1 MRKLTSRAVA
11 LASGTL
17 LSIAL
22 LVSACEFGIVEPEDR
37 EPRVW
42 NSLDQ
47 TVDTYMVADDENAT
61 RSFVVS
67 LPPNETYVWENPRDE
82 WGCVDTNLVAVLD
95 GRDIDYR
102 DTDERFLCDN
112 DEWAVV
118 LPLPGEDP

>member
-11 LASGTL
+11 SLATL
-17 LSIAL
+17 LAVAL
-22 LVSACEFGIVEPEDR
+22 LTSGCDWPITEGEDR

-47 TVDTYMVADDENAT
+47 PVDIYMVADDENAT

-67 LPPNETYVWENPRDE
+67 LSPNETYVWENPQDE
-82 WGCVDTNLVAVLD
+82 RGCVDTNLVAVLD
-95 GRDIDYR
+95 GLDIDYR
-102 DTDERFLCDN
+102 DTDEQFLCEN
-112 DEWAVV
+112 NEWAVV